1 MADEK
6 SEERGFTIIDR
17 RGDPGEESKP
27 TGSEVDHEEA
37 SPEPLPR
44 VDFSTFVLSLAT
56 SALYHLGLAG
66 DPETGETAAEPN
78 LAVVKQTID
87 TLQMLEDKTRGNLQ
101 AEETRLLE
109 GLLYELRMHFVN
121 ASKNADPAEPGAGP
135 ADETGS

>member
-6 SEERGFTIIDR
+6 SEERGFTIVDR
-17 RGDPGEESKP
+17 RGDPDKDSKP
-27 TGSEVDHEEA
+27 IGSEVDTEEA
-37 SPEPLPR
+37 SAEPLPR

-56 SALYHLGLAG
+56 SALYHLGLVG
-66 DPETGETAAEPN
+66 DPETGKAAAEPN

-121 ASKNADPAEPGAGP
+121 AGKDAGQAAPGAGP